1 MEATRRQANEVSA
14 AEGHGHGAS
23 ARLQEELDDTESAR
37 QGCGISGS
45 VADRYAHQNAS
56 TAPVTMGRG
65 RGSAR
70 AVAEVDSR
78 GARGTCQS
86 VGCGGVDAVERAGE
100 NLLGSGQQPESGR
113 RVVDDERKLERRRVP
128 QPVGGVDQDAVWPI
142 A

>member
-1 MEATRRQANEVSA
+1 MEATGRQANEVSA

-23 ARLQEELDDTESAR
+23 ARLKEELDDTESAR

-45 VADRYAHQNAS
+45 VADRHAYQNAS

-65 RGSAR
+65 RDSAR

-86 VGCGGVDAVERAGE
+86 VGCGGVDAVERAAE
-100 NLLGSGQQPESGR
+100 NLPGSGQQPESGR
-113 RVVDDERKLERRRVP
+113 RVVDDERNL
-128 QPVGGVDQDAVWPI
+128 
-142 A
+142 